1 MRHRRQL
8 QNNPHVREGLYIK
21 KLIKQIDTAGK
32 IQVKSVQIL
41 TSLIR
46 DTTVRIMN
54 EAFHLVQ
61 IQNKRTL
68 NARDVQT
75 SVRLCTVGE
84 ISKHAVSQG
93 VARVSKLNSSPLT
106 PTPTSTPTPTTPSSP
121 HNAPII
127 PCSYLKAKVKQM
139 NYNYRISKSSMHYL
153 AAVIEYLICEILE
166 LSLNNAKNSKRT
178 LIQPRDIYLAIAN
191 DDELDKMYGDAI
203 IPGGGTKPS
212 FNFY

>member
-1 MRHRRQL
+1 MRHRRQS

-54 EAFHLVQ
+54 EAFHLLQ

-75 SVRLCTVGE
+75 SVRLCTFGE
-84 ISKHAVSQG
+84 ISKHAVSEG
-93 VARVSKLNSSPLT
+93 VARVSKSHFSPLT
-106 PTPTSTPTPTTPSSP
+106 PPTPTQTTPSSP
-121 HNAPII
+121 HNRQVI
-127 PCSYLKAKVKQM
+127 PSSYLKAKVKQM
-139 NYNYRISKSSMHYL
+139 NYNYRISKNSMLYL
-153 AAVIEYLICEILE
+153 SAVIEYLICELLE
-166 LSLNNAKNSKRT
+166 LSLNNAKINKRT
-178 LIQPRDIYLAIAN
+178 LIQPRDIYLAISN
-191 DDELDKMYGDAI
+191 DEELDKMYGDAI